1 MRIIL
6 EGPDNAGK
14 TTLANRIK
22 HALGPRVD
30 YFHPGG
36 KPDDLE
42 AEALCIEVQ
51 LDILR
56 AANAIVMDRCTPI
69 SQAVYNADPDLEGW
83 REHMWQRYVELGIV
97 LIYCRPSTD
106 RLLRVQ
112 DLTWREGETDEH
124 KEKIIRGQHTFVQ
137 RYDAIMQGRPNI
149 SYDFDDQAH
158 ADMIF
163 HQAVRALSGD
173 QASVNWFNGLINYR
187 S

>member
-51 LDILR
+51 LDTLR
-56 AANAIVMDRCTPI
+56 ASSSIIMDRCTPI
-69 SQAVYNADPDLEGW
+69 SQVVYNPDPELVGW
-83 REHMWQRYVELGIV
+83 RDHMWQRYLELDIV

-112 DLTWREGETDEH
+112 DLTWREGETEEH
-124 KEKIIRGQHTFVQ
+124 KQKIIANQHTFVQ
-137 RYDAIMQGRPNI
+137 RYDAIMQGKPNL
-149 SYDFDDQAH
+149 SYEVTQ
-158 ADMIF
+158 I
-163 HQAVRALSGD
+163 
-173 QASVNWFNGLINYR
+173 
-187 S
+187 